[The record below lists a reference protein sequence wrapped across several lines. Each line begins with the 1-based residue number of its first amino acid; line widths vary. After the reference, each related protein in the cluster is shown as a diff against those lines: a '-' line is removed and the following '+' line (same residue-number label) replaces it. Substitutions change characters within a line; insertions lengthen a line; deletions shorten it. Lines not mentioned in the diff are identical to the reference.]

1 MTQEATFTSLKQV
14 RVSHGRVS
22 FTTPHPIET
31 NSSQV
36 KYRLD
41 LKPSVKGSYGVRV
54 SFTGYIVHVPPAGG
68 GFPRGKRL
76 GIHSTVRGRRA
87 RHLSC
92 PVPRSS
98 ACVWLARLAR
108 SRHACQVSV
117 PVPQNPFLSGISTA
131 NKQRRLLRRHGQRES
146 PMRLR
151 TRPLVVASSLRS

>member
-54 SFTGYIVHVPPAGG
+54 SFTGYIVHVPPEGKKVGYSQYAGG
-68 GFPRGKRL
+68 A
-76 GIHSTVRGRRA
+76 A
-87 RHLSC
+87 RQHC
-92 PVPRSS
+92 PAPFE
-98 ACVWLARLAR
+98 CVCVAGEAR